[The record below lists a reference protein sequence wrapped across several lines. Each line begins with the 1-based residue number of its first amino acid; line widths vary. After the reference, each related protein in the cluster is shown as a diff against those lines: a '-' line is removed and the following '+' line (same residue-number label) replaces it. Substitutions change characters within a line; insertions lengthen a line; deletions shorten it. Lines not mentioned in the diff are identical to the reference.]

1 MDTSPPPHP
10 LAAGRAGHRRG
21 PAVPDGAARPRIYY
35 LSPLLAGPLEAW
47 APHLARVAALGFDHV
62 LVAPP
67 FAAGARGDLRL
78 TGDPARID
86 PRIAAGLD
94 TEAGIRRMAGLC
106 AAEGLR
112 LLIDVVADRIDAAS
126 PLAASRPDLF
136 TRPVPADVID
146 PRRDL
151 GGAGA
156 AYARLESPEVTAWWA
171 ARLGTLAAAGAAGFR
186 ICGLHRAPREA
197 IATLLP
203 ACRAAAPDAR
213 LLVWGAG
220 LDDAQRS
227 ALEGADGVFGSLPWW
242 DFRAAWFWDEMR
254 ALAASAGAVLAATG
268 APWLT
273 AAPPAEATAR
283 RAVRFAVAAA
293 QGWMLP
299 MGHEFGAGSPL
310 DPAIDTPRDWD
321 RLSTDPRYDLS
332 ATIAAANAALADAP
346 PGATP
351 LPSAPPGADAIV
363 LLDLDAADPRRARGG
378 RIVVA
383 NAGDGSVVRLGAGRL
398 LTAGGAV
405 FDALHPVLPA
415 EGGVE
420 GGVVRAGDTLTLGPA
435 EVRWFQATAAEA
447 PARPAHADLAAGART
462 AAAAP
467 RIGIE
472 AITPCVDAGRFPAR
486 RVVGETVTVEADI
499 IYDGHDQ
506 FAAVLLWQTPDDP
519 AWREARMRPLG
530 NDRWQAAFPLAALG
544 RHAYTIETWRDGYA
558 TWADEV
564 GKKAAA
570 GVDTHVELIEGRHLV
585 ETHAAHAADEDRAAL
600 EALRTRLDGMDDDA
614 QRALL
619 LDPATAALMAR
630 ADPRPHRVRHAPAL
644 SIVAE
649 RPGAAFASWYEIFP
663 RSMSDDPARHG
674 TFDDVIRHLPRV
686 RDMGF
691 DVLYFPPIHP
701 IGRTNRKGRNNSLR
715 AAPDDVGSPYAIGG
729 AEGGHDALH
738 PALGTLDDFRRLVD
752 AAAGHG
758 LELAIDFAIQCAPD
772 HPWLAAHPGWF
783 AWRPDGSIKYAENP
797 PKKYED
803 IVNVDFYADAAKP
816 ALWVALCE
824 VVLFWCEQGV
834 RLFRVDNPHTK
845 PLPFWE
851 WMIGAVQARFPD
863 AVFLAEAFTRPKVM
877 YRLAKSGFGQS
888 YTYFT
893 WRNTK
898 RELTE
903 YLTELTTTAP
913 RDFFRPH
920 FFVNT
925 PDINPPFLQT
935 GGRPA
940 HLIRAALAATL
951 SGLWGVYCGFELCEA
966 TPLPG
971 REEYLDSEKYQI
983 RAWDWHRPGNI
994 IAEIARLNA
1003 LRRENPALQTHLN
1016 VRFGHADNEAI
1027 LWYEKATPD
1036 RSNVILAAVSL
1047 DPHAAQSA
1055 TVEVPLW
1062 GWGLPDDGTIVA
1074 ENLLDGGSTVWQG
1087 KWQTLRLTP
1096 ERPYALW
1103 RARPAV

>member
-1 MDTSPPPHP
+1 
-10 LAAGRAGHRRG
+10 
-21 PAVPDGAARPRIYY
+21 
-35 LSPLLAGPLEAW
+35 
-47 APHLARVAALGFDHV
+47 
-62 LVAPP
+62 
-67 FAAGARGDLRL
+67 
-78 TGDPARID
+78 
-86 PRIAAGLD
+86 
-94 TEAGIRRMAGLC
+94 
-106 AAEGLR
+106 
-112 LLIDVVADRIDAAS
+112 
-126 PLAASRPDLF
+126 
-136 TRPVPADVID
+136 
-146 PRRDL
+146 
-151 GGAGA
+151 
-156 AYARLESPEVTAWWA
+156 
-171 ARLGTLAAAGAAGFR
+171 
-186 ICGLHRAPREA
+186 
-197 IATLLP
+197 
-203 ACRAAAPDAR
+203 
-213 LLVWGAG
+213 
-220 LDDAQRS
+220 
-227 ALEGADGVFGSLPWW
+227 
-242 DFRAAWFWDEMR
+242 
-254 ALAASAGAVLAATG
+254 
-268 APWLT
+268 
-273 AAPPAEATAR
+273 
-283 RAVRFAVAAA
+283 
-293 QGWMLP
+293 
-299 MGHEFGAGSPL
+299 
-310 DPAIDTPRDWD
+310 
-321 RLSTDPRYDLS
+321 
-332 ATIAAANAALADAP
+332 
-346 PGATP
+346 
-351 LPSAPPGADAIV
+351 
-363 LLDLDAADPRRARGG
+363 
-378 RIVVA
+378 
-383 NAGDGSVVRLGAGRL
+383 
-398 LTAGGAV
+398 
-405 FDALHPVLPA
+405 
-415 EGGVE
+415 
-420 GGVVRAGDTLTLGPA
+420 
-435 EVRWFQATAAEA
+435 
-447 PARPAHADLAAGART
+447 DLAAGARA

-472 AITPCVDAGRFPAR
+472 AITPSVDAGRFPAR
-486 RVVGETVTVEADI
+486 RVVGETVTIETDI
-499 IYDGHDQ
+499 IFDGHDQ
-506 FAAVLLWQTPDDP
+506 YAAALLWQAPGDTT
-519 AWREARMRPLG
+519 WHEVRMRPLG
-530 NDRWQAAFPLAALG
+530 NDRWQADLPLAALG
-544 RHAYTIETWRDGYA
+544 RHAYTIEAWRDGFA

-564 GKKAAA
+564 AKKSAA

-585 ETHAAHAADEDRAAL
+585 ETHAAHAAGADRAAL
-600 EALRTRLDGMDDDA
+600 EALRARLVDMDDDA

-630 ADPRPHRVRHAPAL
+630 ADPRPHRVRHQPAL
-644 SIVAE
+644 CIVAE

-715 AAPDDVGSPYAIGG
+715 AGPDDVGSPYAIGG

-758 LELAIDFAIQCAPD
+758 LELAIDFAIQCSPD
-772 HPWLAAHPGWF
+772 HPWLAAHRDWF

-803 IVNVDFYADAAKP
+803 IVNVDFYADGAKP

-994 IAEIARLNA
+994 VADIARLNT

-1016 VRFGHADNEAI
+1016 VRFGRADNEAI

-1036 RSNVILAAVSL
+1036 RSNFILVAVSL
-1047 DPHAAQSA
+1047 DPYAAQSA
-1055 TVEVPLW
+1055 TAEVPLW
-1062 GWGLPDDGTIVA
+1062 NWGLPDDGAVLA
-1074 ENLLDGGSTVWQG
+1074 ENLLDGGTTVWQG
-1087 KWQTLRLTP
+1087 KQQTLRLTP